1 MARDV
6 GRSRRVCMQ
15 YPAVCLGWD
24 GCWS

>member
-6 GRSRRVCMQ
+6 GRSRTVCMQ